1 MIKRFL
7 SLSVLIVMLWG
18 CCNVEDTPKTDEK
31 PANYIVT
38 FDANDGKGTMPQ
50 QIFVADTPQP
60 LNPNTFKRDGYV
72 FSEWNTT
79 ADGKGVTY
87 LSGSY
92 YSLMSDIKLYAQ
104 WNAEEEKKEDEEN
117 PDNPVE
123 MYTVTFNA
131 NDGTE
136 KKSTQIFISEKN
148 RA

>member
-7 SLSVLIVMLWG
+7 SLSVLIAMLWG

-72 FSEWNTT
+72 FTEWNTT

-92 YSLMSDIKLYAQ
+92 YSLTGDITLYAQ
-104 WNAEEEKKEDEEN
+104 WNAEEDEEN

>member
-1 MIKRFL
+1 MKKKLL
-7 SLSVLIVMLWG
+7 SLSVLIAMLWG

-38 FDANDGKGTMPQ
+38 FDANGGKGTMPP

-72 FSEWNTT
+72 FTEWNTT

-87 LSGSY
+87 LSESY
-92 YSLMSDIKLYAQ
+92 YSLTGDITLYAQ

-117 PDNPVE
+117 PDNPQKTFTITYKSE
-123 MYTVTFNA
+123 ML
-131 NDGTE
+131 
-136 KKSTQIFISEKN
+136 S
-148 RA
+148 